1 MILIIQQTLLLGIGL
16 SAGTAREQNRFK
28 DLIPINRHY
37 NGTLRIVLGKGLS
50 YFMVYALV
58 SVYVLCV
65 VPRLFSLIQIAQP
78 GVLTLF
84 MLPYLAACI
93 FFAMTA
99 SIAIRN
105 RETCML
111 IFVFTSVPLL
121 FLSGVSWPGAAMPD
135 FWRYF
140 SYIFPSTFGINGYV
154 RINSMGATL
163 NEVAFEYRALWIQAG
178 IYFLTT
184 CWVYRWQIIQ
194 SRKHV
199 IEKYKELHPDFD
211 YDINTTIIATT
222 DGAYQPALDQ
232 ALASGGADA
241 PDIYCA
247 EAAFVLKYTQGDA
260 SQYAAAYEDLGI
272 DVATMTKDADI
283 AQYTMDIGTNP
294 DGKLVALGYQATG
307 GAFIYRRSI
316 AKDVWGTDDPAE
328 ITKKVGPGWDQF
340 YNAAAEL
347 KAKGYGIVSGDGDIW
362 HAVENSSD
370 KGWIV
375 DGKLNIDPKR
385 EEFLDLSKKLKDNGY
400 HNDTQDWQDAWFAD
414 MKGEGA
420 QQIFGFFGP
429 AWLINYTLAPNCGG
443 EKVGEGTYGD
453 WAVCE
458 PPIGFFWGGTW
469 LLANKDTQKKEAVKD
484 ILEWI
489 TLDSSEEG
497 LQYMWANGTYNGEG
511 GTKDCVASG
520 TVMSKSDGS
529 VDFLGGQNMFDVF
542 VPANSY
548 AKGTNLTQYDETI
561 NTYWREQVREYTAGN
576 KSREQAIAD
585 FKQQVA
591 DNLDV
596 IVE

>member
-1 MILIIQQTLLLGIGL
+1 MKKLIASILCACTISTLLVGCG
-16 SAGTAREQNRFK
+16 S
-28 DLIPINRHY
+28 
-37 NGTLRIVLGKGLS
+37 
-50 YFMVYALV
+50 
-58 SVYVLCV
+58 
-65 VPRLFSLIQIAQP
+65 
-78 GVLTLF
+78 
-84 MLPYLAACI
+84 
-93 FFAMTA
+93 
-99 SIAIRN
+99 
-105 RETCML
+105 
-111 IFVFTSVPLL
+111 TSDQ
-121 FLSGVSWPGAAMPD
+121 AD
-135 FWRYF
+135 
-140 SYIFPSTFGINGYV
+140 
-154 RINSMGATL
+154 
-163 NEVAFEYRALWIQAG
+163 QAG
-178 IYFLTT
+178 DTT
-184 CWVYRWQIIQ
+184 AKTQTDAE
-194 SRKHV
+194 SEESTESTGDAKTNADGDHV
-199 IEKYKELHPDFD
+199 INVWAFTDEVPGMIEKYKELHPDFD

-328 ITKKVGPGWDQF
+328 IAKKVGPGWDQF

-529 VDFLGGQNMFDVF
+529 VEFLGGQNMFDVF

>member
-1 MILIIQQTLLLGIGL
+1 MKKLIASILCACTISTLLVGCG
-16 SAGTAREQNRFK
+16 S
-28 DLIPINRHY
+28 
-37 NGTLRIVLGKGLS
+37 
-50 YFMVYALV
+50 
-58 SVYVLCV
+58 
-65 VPRLFSLIQIAQP
+65 
-78 GVLTLF
+78 
-84 MLPYLAACI
+84 
-93 FFAMTA
+93 
-99 SIAIRN
+99 
-105 RETCML
+105 
-111 IFVFTSVPLL
+111 TSDQ
-121 FLSGVSWPGAAMPD
+121 AD
-135 FWRYF
+135 
-140 SYIFPSTFGINGYV
+140 
-154 RINSMGATL
+154 
-163 NEVAFEYRALWIQAG
+163 QAG
-178 IYFLTT
+178 DTT
-184 CWVYRWQIIQ
+184 AETQTDAE
-194 SRKHV
+194 SEESTESTGDAETNADGDHV
-199 IEKYKELHPDFD
+199 INVWAFTDEVPNMIEKYKELHPDFD

-328 ITKKVGPGWDQF
+328 ISKKIGPGWDQF

-511 GTKDCVASG
+511 GTKDGVASG

-529 VDFLGGQNMFDVF
+529 VEFLGGQNMFDVF